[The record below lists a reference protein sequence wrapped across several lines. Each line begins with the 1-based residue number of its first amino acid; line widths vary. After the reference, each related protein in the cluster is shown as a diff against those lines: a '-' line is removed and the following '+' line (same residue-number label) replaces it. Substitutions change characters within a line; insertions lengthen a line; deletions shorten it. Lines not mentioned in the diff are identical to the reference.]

1 MSKKS
6 EATHPTFPNLST
18 TLTEDALHLVTITS
32 AGKLIDSRQHLQ
44 SIQHTFLETG
54 ILFYS
59 TADHITIDKIHH
71 NIRRLKN
78 TKAPGPDITKPIFL
92 LLLYV
97 L

>member
-1 MSKKS
+1 MSKNS

-44 SIQHTFLETG
+44 SIQPTFLETG

-59 TADHITIDKIHH
+59 TADKIHH
-71 NIRRLKN
+71 DIRRLKN